1 MNRTQYI
8 ATIFAVSGTL
18 IAAGIWFYFRESYSY
33 KAPEWFYLL
42 LAIPLAGI
50 YHVWSSGRRFPKV
63 QLTALKQFPNE
74 GDVFNELVVQ
84 LPFLLRS
91 AALAFTFVALA
102 RPQSQTSWQNVT
114 TEGIDIV
121 IALDVSTS
129 MLAQDFKPNRLE
141 SSKEVATRFIKGR
154 PNDRIGLV
162 IYEGESFTQCP
173 LTTDHQVLINLFK
186 DIKSGLVQGGT
197 AIGLGLANAVNRL
210 RESEAQSKVVIL
222 MTDGENNT
230 GAIAPLTAAEIAKS
244 YGVRVYTIG
253 VGTRGMALSPVAMYP
268 DGRYKYELVDVK
280 IDDELMEE
288 IAKMTGGSYYRATDN
303 DALKQIFTE
312 IDELERSKINVTE
325 HSRRAE
331 KYYWFAAIA
340 SVFFLIEFLL
350 KYLFLRTSP

>member
-1 MNRTQYI
+1 MSRQQII
-8 ATIFAVSGTL
+8 AIIFAVLGTL
-18 IAAGIWFYFRESYSY
+18 VASAIWLYFRESYSF
-33 KAPEWFYLL
+33 KSPEWFYLL
-42 LAIPLAGI
+42 ISIPLAGV
-50 YHVWSSGRRFPKV
+50 YHVWSSSRRFPKV
-63 QLTALKQFPNE
+63 QLPALKQFPIN
-74 GDVFNELVVQ
+74 GAQFNEIVVQ

-91 AALAFTFVALA
+91 AALTFMFIALA

-121 IALDVSTS
+121 IAMDISTS

-162 IYEGESFTQCP
+162 VYEGESFTQCP

-210 RESEAQSKVVIL
+210 RESEAKSKVVIL
-222 MTDGENNT
+222 MTDGENNA
-230 GAIAPLTAAEIAKS
+230 GAIAPITAAEIAQS

-253 VGTRGMALSPVAMYP
+253 VGTRGRAMSPVAMYP

-280 IDDELMEE
+280 IDDKLMEE

-303 DALKQIFTE
+303 DALRRIFTE

-340 SVFFLIEFLL
+340 SILFMAEFVL